1 LKLSVRY
8 PGSAEFDFISFL
20 KIVKQS
26 AVESIELTAYN
37 NDYLSLDSTPE
48 EVSMFRS
55 LINGYGIKLTSII
68 TEITLIEDDE
78 QKRDENIN
86 RLKQYF
92 ELAKQIGC
100 KAVSVKL
107 GSYPADANKHKVDRK
122 VVDMLN
128 QAEQL
133 CRSTDID
140 LLVNANQKT
149 SKGETLYP
157 IFRDVASERIG
168 IVWNID
174 ETCRNGESYEK
185 TIRLIGDRIKVVHIT
200 DRASFG
206 SEFDYCKIG
215 KGILNVEDIV
225 NYLMKAKYD
234 GVFSLKWRKSPDNAI
249 AFDEQLLSFIEFMRD
264 IENNNAVEDNQ

>member
-174 ETCRNGESYEK
+174 ETFKNGESYEK
-185 TIRLIGDRIKVVHIT
+185 TIRLIGGRIKVVHIT
-200 DRASFG
+200 DRTSFDA
-206 SEFDYCKIG
+206 EPVFCKIG
-215 KGILNVEDIV
+215 KGILNVENIV
-225 NYLMKAKYD
+225 NYLLKLNYD
-234 GVFSLKWRKSPDNAI
+234 GVFSLKWKKSPKKSI

-264 IENNNAVEDNQ
+264 VENSNLANNN